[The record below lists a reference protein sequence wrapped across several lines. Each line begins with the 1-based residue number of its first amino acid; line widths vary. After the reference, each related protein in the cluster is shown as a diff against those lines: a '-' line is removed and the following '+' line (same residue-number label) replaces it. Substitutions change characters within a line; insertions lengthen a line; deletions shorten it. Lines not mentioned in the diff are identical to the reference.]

1 MRSLLP
7 TSCRRKKPEPVRA
20 SHVALL
26 CHATTVYLGRS
37 DKERK
42 TGGRVSTAMPA
53 VRTLSLASRDVAQ
66 LTRSRFTPLGYRV
79 NDAQSRSTFA
89 KASFKCWAVII
100 VYTAPVVPLLRLELA
115 HVFTLRTECHPENK
129 CPLNPVVRSSGLI
142 LAFLKSQPETS
153 TARRQHGAPSPTRR
167 ANTARRCGRLVAP
180 PTTFYTHF
188 GHTRVVH
195 KVRGGTTGW
204 WWAQRKRDRRTG
216 QHSNAR
222 RAHT

>member
-1 MRSLLP
+1 M
-7 TSCRRKKPEPVRA
+7 
-20 SHVALL
+20 
-26 CHATTVYLGRS
+26 
-37 DKERK
+37 
-42 TGGRVSTAMPA
+42 
-53 VRTLSLASRDVAQ
+53 
-66 LTRSRFTPLGYRV
+66 
-79 NDAQSRSTFA
+79 
-89 KASFKCWAVII
+89 II

-195 KVRGGTTGW
+195 KSEAERRGGGGHKESDRPRGREQCPPCAHLAW
-204 WWAQRKRDRRTG
+204 LRDGAQLTRSRVTPPGVSRK
-216 QHSNAR
+216 
-222 RAHT
+222 